1 MPGPANKH
9 MNARAFSRAH
19 TAVRS
24 RPRTQRYVRARA
36 PELSGGNTRSQTV
49 PEHCLVLLTA
59 SGTIYLGCSRWIPFR
74 SPSRPKRRGGGGIPR
89 HLDGITRHRGAYG
102 REDAYTRMHTHVYR
116 AFSFLPFSR
125 FILPLNLLLPF
136 CFPSVSTPL

>member
-19 TAVRS
+19 GREI
-24 RPRTQRYVRARA
+24 RPRTQRCVRTCVRA

-59 SGTIYLGCSRWIPFR
+59 SGTIYLACSRWIPFR
-74 SPSRPKRRGGGGIPR
+74 SPPRPKRRRGISR
-89 HLDGITRHRGAYG
+89 HLGITHHRGLRM
-102 REDAYTRMHTHVYR
+102 REDAYTRMHAHVSL
-116 AFSFLPFSR
+116 AFPFFFSYAL
-125 FILPLNLLLPF
+125 FYL
-136 CFPSVSTPL
+136 

>member
-19 TAVRS
+19 GREIPTAHTTL
-24 RPRTQRYVRARA
+24 RPRTCARARA
-36 PELSGGNTRSQTV
+36 RSPELSGGNTRSQTV

-74 SPSRPKRRGGGGIPR
+74 SPSRPKRQRGEY
-89 HLDGITRHRGAYG
+89 LDTFGITRHRDLWMRV
-102 REDAYTRMHTHVYR
+102 RERIHANARPR
-116 AFSFLPFSR
+116 LSCFSFSPFSR
-125 FILPLNLLLPF
+125 SLFYL
-136 CFPSVSTPL
+136 